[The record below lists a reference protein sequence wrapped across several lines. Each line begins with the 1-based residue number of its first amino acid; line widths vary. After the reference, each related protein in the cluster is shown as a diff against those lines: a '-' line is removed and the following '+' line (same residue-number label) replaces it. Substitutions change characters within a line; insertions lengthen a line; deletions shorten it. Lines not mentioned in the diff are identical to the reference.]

1 MFQLDFT
8 KIVNYMSKKNKI
20 ENEEWDFSVLQKA
33 PRSLIH
39 RALLWELDREVGSRK
54 EPFLKTAEC
63 RQALANSSSL
73 KGTATGVTELGR
85 NNAKTRPFEEAI
97 SFGIDWSQP
106 RDELVRQFGHWLDT
120 QESTG
125 RLQIRPALGK
135 TRDALTML
143 RKISIVR
150 LKKGGLSQRLA
161 ADTYP
166 EKKTYLK
173 SLNKINWTTAS
184 REVGKA
190 CKKRESKLKII
201 QRTMGSKDWKKDVH
215 GG

>member
-1 MFQLDFT
+1 
-8 KIVNYMSKKNKI
+8 MSKKANLA
-20 ENEEWDFSVLQKA
+20 NEEWDFSILEKA

-39 RALLWELDREVGSRK
+39 RALLWELDREIGSGK

-63 RQALANSSSL
+63 RQALSNPSSL
-73 KGTATGVTELGR
+73 RGTATGVTELGR
-85 NNAKTRPFEEAI
+85 PNAKTRPFEEAI

-106 RDELVRQFGHWLDT
+106 RDELVRQFGLWLDT

-125 RLQIRPALGK
+125 RLQVKPVLGK
-135 TRDALTML
+135 PRDALTML

-150 LKKGGLSQRLA
+150 LKKGGLSQRVA

-173 SLNKINWTTAS
+173 SLTRINWTTAS

-190 CKKRESKLKII
+190 CKKRQNKLVTIEK
-201 QRTMGSKDWKKDVH
+201 TMGSKDWKKDIY

>member
-1 MFQLDFT
+1 
-8 KIVNYMSKKNKI
+8 MSKKANLA
-20 ENEEWDFSVLQKA
+20 NEEWDFSILEKA

-39 RALLWELDREVGSRK
+39 RALLWELDREIGSGK

-63 RQALANSSSL
+63 RQVLSNPSSL
-73 KGTATGVTELGR
+73 RGTATGVTELGR
-85 NNAKTRPFEEAI
+85 PNAKTRPFEEAI

-106 RDELVRQFGHWLDT
+106 RDELVRQFGLWLDT

-125 RLQIRPALGK
+125 RLQVKPALGK
-135 TRDALTML
+135 PRDALTML

-150 LKKGGLSQRLA
+150 LKKGGLSQRVA

-173 SLNKINWTTAS
+173 SLTRINWTTAS

-190 CKKRESKLKII
+190 CKKRQNKLVTIEK
-201 QRTMGSKDWKKDVH
+201 TMGSKDWKKDIY

>member
-1 MFQLDFT
+1 
-8 KIVNYMSKKNKI
+8 MSKKANLA
-20 ENEEWDFSVLQKA
+20 NEEWDFSILEKA

-39 RALLWELDREVGSRK
+39 RALLWELDREIGSGK

-63 RQALANSSSL
+63 RQALSNPSSL
-73 KGTATGVTELGR
+73 RGTATGVTELGR
-85 NNAKTRPFEEAI
+85 PKAKTRPFEEAI

-106 RDELVRQFGHWLDT
+106 RDELVRQFGLWLDT

-125 RLQIRPALGK
+125 RLQVKPALGK
-135 TRDALTML
+135 PRDALTML

-150 LKKGGLSQRLA
+150 LKKGGLSQRVA

-173 SLNKINWTTAS
+173 SLTRINWTTAS

-190 CKKRESKLKII
+190 CKKRQNKLVTIEK
-201 QRTMGSKDWKKDVH
+201 TMGSKDWKKDIY

>member
-1 MFQLDFT
+1 
-8 KIVNYMSKKNKI
+8 MSKKANLA
-20 ENEEWDFSVLQKA
+20 NEEWDFSILEKA

-39 RALLWELDREVGSRK
+39 RALLWELDREIGSGK

-63 RQALANSSSL
+63 RQALSNPSSL
-73 KGTATGVTELGR
+73 RGTATGVTELGR
-85 NNAKTRPFEEAI
+85 PNAKTRPFEEAI

-106 RDELVRQFGHWLDT
+106 RDALVRQFGRWLDT

-125 RLQIRPALGK
+125 RLQVKPALGK
-135 TRDALTML
+135 PRDALTML

-150 LKKGGLSQRLA
+150 LKKGGLSQRVA
-161 ADTYP
+161 AATYP

-173 SLNKINWTTAS
+173 SLTRINWTTAS

-190 CKKRESKLKII
+190 CKKRQNKLVTIEK
-201 QRTMGSKDWKKDVH
+201 TMGSKDWKKDIY

>member
-1 MFQLDFT
+1 
-8 KIVNYMSKKNKI
+8 MSKKANLA
-20 ENEEWDFSVLQKA
+20 NEEWDFSILEKA

-39 RALLWELDREVGSRK
+39 RALLWELDREIGSGK

-63 RQALANSSSL
+63 RQALSNPSSL
-73 KGTATGVTELGR
+73 RGTATGVTELGR
-85 NNAKTRPFEEAI
+85 PNAKTRPFEEAI

-106 RDELVRQFGHWLDT
+106 RDELVRQFGLWLDT

-125 RLQIRPALGK
+125 RLQVKPALGK
-135 TRDALTML
+135 PRDALTML

-150 LKKGGLSQRLA
+150 LKKGGLSQRVA

-173 SLNKINWTTAS
+173 SLTRINWTTAS

-190 CKKRESKLKII
+190 CKKRQSKLVTIEK
-201 QRTMGSKDWKKDVH
+201 TMGSKDWKKDIY

>member
-1 MFQLDFT
+1 
-8 KIVNYMSKKNKI
+8 MSKKANLA
-20 ENEEWDFSVLQKA
+20 NEEWDFSILEKA

-39 RALLWELDREVGSRK
+39 RALLWELDREIGSGK

-63 RQALANSSSL
+63 RQALSNPSSL
-73 KGTATGVTELGR
+73 RGTATGVTELGR
-85 NNAKTRPFEEAI
+85 PNAKTRPFEEAI

-106 RDELVRQFGHWLDT
+106 RDELVRQFGLWLDT

-125 RLQIRPALGK
+125 RLQVKPALGK
-135 TRDALTML
+135 PRDALTML

-150 LKKGGLSQRLA
+150 LKKGGLSQRVA

-173 SLNKINWTTAS
+173 SLTRINWTTAS

-190 CKKRESKLKII
+190 CKKRQNKLVTIEK
-201 QRTMGSKDWKKDVH
+201 TMGSKDWKKDIY

>member
-1 MFQLDFT
+1 
-8 KIVNYMSKKNKI
+8 MSKKANLA
-20 ENEEWDFSVLQKA
+20 NEEWDFSILEKA

-39 RALLWELDREVGSRK
+39 RALLWELDREIGSGK

-63 RQALANSSSL
+63 RQALSNPSSL
-73 KGTATGVTELGR
+73 RGTATGVTELGR
-85 NNAKTRPFEEAI
+85 PNAKTRPFEEAI

-106 RDELVRQFGHWLDT
+106 RDELVRQFGLWLDT

-125 RLQIRPALGK
+125 RLQVKPALGK
-135 TRDALTML
+135 PRDALTML

-150 LKKGGLSQRLA
+150 LKKGGLSQRVA

-173 SLNKINWTTAS
+173 A
-184 REVGKA
+184 
-190 CKKRESKLKII
+190 
-201 QRTMGSKDWKKDVH
+201 
-215 GG
+215 

>member
-1 MFQLDFT
+1 
-8 KIVNYMSKKNKI
+8 MSKKSQI
-20 ENEEWDFSVLQKA
+20 ANEEWDFSVLEKA
-33 PRSLIH
+33 PRSLIY
-39 RALLWELDREVGSRK
+39 RALLWELDREVGSGK

-63 RQALANSSSL
+63 RKALSDPSSL
-73 KGTATGVTELGR
+73 KGNASGVTELARG
-85 NNAKTRPFEEAI
+85 NAKTRPFEESI

-106 RDELVRQFGHWLDT
+106 RDELVRQFGLWLDT

-125 RLQIRPALGK
+125 RLQVKPALGK

-150 LKKGGLSQRLA
+150 LKQGGFSQRVA

-166 EKKTYLK
+166 DQKSYLK
-173 SLNKINWTTAS
+173 SLNRINWTTAS
-184 REVGKA
+184 REVVKA
-190 CKKRESKLKII
+190 CKKRENKLKSIEL
-201 QRTMGSKDWKKDVH
+201 TMGSKNWKKDVY

>member
-1 MFQLDFT
+1 
-8 KIVNYMSKKNKI
+8 MSKKANLA
-20 ENEEWDFSVLQKA
+20 NEEWDFSILEKA

-39 RALLWELDREVGSRK
+39 RALLWELDREIGSGK

-63 RQALANSSSL
+63 RQALSNPSSL
-73 KGTATGVTELGR
+73 RGTATGVTELGR
-85 NNAKTRPFEEAI
+85 PNAKTRPFEEAI

-106 RDELVRQFGHWLDT
+106 RDELVRQFGLWLDT

-125 RLQIRPALGK
+125 RLQVKPALGK
-135 TRDALTML
+135 PRDALTML

-150 LKKGGLSQRLA
+150 LKKGGLSQRVA

-173 SLNKINWTTAS
+173 SLTRINWTTAS

-190 CKKRESKLKII
+190 CKKRQNKLVTIEK
-201 QRTMGSKDWKKDVH
+201 TMGSKDCKKDIY